1 MFYNNLII
9 LWKPHLII
17 IIIIII
23 IKIEKIIIIIIIIII
38 IMFFLFSVSNTQNAR
53 VALIYWNY
61 LTGTLEWIGDLVI
74 AE

>member
-23 IKIEKIIIIIIIIII
+23 IKIEKIIIIII

>member
-1 MFYNNLII
+1 MFYNDLII

-17 IIIIII
+17 IIIII
-23 IKIEKIIIIIIIIII
+23 KIEKNIIIIIIII
-38 IMFFLFSVSNTQNAR
+38 IMMMFFLFSVLNTQNAR

>member
-23 IKIEKIIIIIIIIII
+23 IIKIEKIIIIII

>member
-23 IKIEKIIIIIIIIII
+23 IKIEKIIIIIIII